1 MNAGLIEA
9 VGAVAA
15 VLTTLSFLP
24 QTVRVLRT
32 RDTAAIS
39 LTMYAMFTLG
49 LCLWGIYGVLTRQ
62 WPVILANLFT
72 LAFALVILG
81 MKIREVLSRKSD

>member
-1 MNAGLIEA
+1 MNAGFIEG
-9 VGAVAA
+9 VGGLAA

-24 QTVRVLRT
+24 QTIRVLRT

-49 LCLWGIYGVLTRQ
+49 LCLWGVYGVLTRQ

-72 LAFALVILG
+72 LVFALVILG
-81 MKIREVLSRKSD
+81 MKIREVLIRRSE

>member
-1 MNAGLIEA
+1 MNAGVIEA

-49 LCLWGIYGVLTRQ
+49 LCLWGIYGVLTHQ

-72 LAFALVILG
+72 LAFALIILG